1 MIFAEKLA
9 GFSHD
14 DEVASGAARRFV
26 DATFFFGHSRA
37 GIDRLACGFPTFKIA
52 HCALGNQA
60 FCGFLK
66 VAILTT

>member
-26 DATFFFGHSRA
+26 DATFFSVIRVLES
-37 GIDRLACGFPTFKIA
+37 ID
-52 HCALGNQA
+52 
-60 FCGFLK
+60 
-66 VAILTT
+66 

>member
-37 GIDRLACGFPTFKIA
+37 GIDRLACGFPTFKSPTVRWETK
-52 HCALGNQA
+52 HSVD
-60 FCGFLK
+60 F
-66 VAILTT
+66 